1 MKIRKMDIYK
11 EAAERLNAKGVKP
24 FSAREFSM
32 PLVQQVMYGKIVNED
47 VTEEVKQIMF
57 ERLKDGTR

>member
-1 MKIRKMDIYK
+1 MEVYK

-47 VTEEVKQIMF
+47 VTEEVKQIMV
-57 ERLKDGTR
+57 EKLYNGTR

>member
-1 MKIRKMDIYK
+1 
-11 EAAERLNAKGVKP
+11 
-24 FSAREFSM
+24 
-32 PLVQQVMYGKIVNED
+32 MYGKIVNED